1 MGVAAARIICN
12 VLGLLYIGFIA
23 VIFIGQ
29 SIGVPLE
36 PELIPFYALMAVIV
50 VGYALSWF
58 RARLGGAIEV
68 MGSILVIAYFLI
80 RYGLGDWQVASLFGL
95 PFLVI
100 GMVNSLL
107 RDKKSDAARG

>member
-36 PELIPFYALMAVIV
+36 PELIPFYALMAVV

-58 RARLGGAIEV
+58 RARLGGAMKSWAV
-68 MGSILVIAYFLI
+68 SWLSLTFLLDMGLAIGKSP
-80 RYGLGDWQVASLFGL
+80 RSLAF
-95 PFLVI
+95 PFW
-100 GMVNSLL
+100 
-107 RDKKSDAARG
+107 